1 MEGMLLV
8 VTSSGKIVFIS
19 HTIESLLGHS
29 QTDLLG
35 QSLFNITSLED
46 HDELKKN
53 LSPSEADDV
62 SPSRPSTSS
71 GKEIAKSK
79 RAERRSFYLRL
90 RHKSTP
96 RGEQPQYETVHV
108 MGHLRVPSPPPSS
121 SSKKRSP
128 SGSGPEP
135 PQHMSHEVVL
145 VAMMQPFKEKRITQL
160 SLLEAS
166 REEWISRHLI
176 DGTIVFSDHR
186 ISVVSGYMAE
196 EVTGDFAFRY
206 MHQDD
211 VRWVLIA
218 LRQMYYRGESYGKSC
233 YRLMSKTGEYI
244 YIRTH
249 GYLEL
254 SEDTHSVQ
262 SFVCINTLV
271 SRDEGEQQIKEMKE
285 MYTPMVTGHDSSVA
299 TFTAM
304 NAPNNIPMLEMR
316 VAGTSS
322 DFLTPLKVDD
332 PSELNNAIEQLL
344 SDLPVDQIHPRDAD
358 APVPDEQFAKCAMV
372 SKTLMPPVH
381 VHSSKLGVVSMP
393 MIKKGPRYS
402 RPSVITRAKEKRA
415 VGEESLTAKKI
426 KHETAESPNPM
437 SLGIV
442 ELNRSVIKSRDDYME
457 MELGSNDSLVSGGSI
472 QLARYAT
479 SPADSYT
486 ATSPTEGY
494 VIATSP
500 IVGTDQLTSYLCDES
515 TDDPSSASSILVDPS
530 TSSSIFHEFIAVDS
544 LGPCQPSLVDSID
557 DPLQEPLESIG
568 FWGRDIDSLEE
579 GVARSHIQLN
589 ERMQFQDIQINAI
602 EEDLSSVPVSSD
614 GNHMIRSTFTH
625 LKAEHRKQQQMLKT
639 LKQDHQS
646 LQQGGRE
653 QLSVRGAQDIG
664 A

>member
-1 MEGMLLV
+1 M
-8 VTSSGKIVFIS
+8 IS
-19 HTIESLLGHS
+19 I
-29 QTDLLG
+29 
-35 QSLFNITSLED
+35 
-46 HDELKKN
+46 
-53 LSPSEADDV
+53 
-62 SPSRPSTSS
+62 
-71 GKEIAKSK
+71 
-79 RAERRSFYLRL
+79 
-90 RHKSTP
+90 
-96 RGEQPQYETVHV
+96 
-108 MGHLRVPSPPPSS
+108 
-121 SSKKRSP
+121 
-128 SGSGPEP
+128 GSGPEP

-186 ISVVSGYMAE
+186 VLPGRELRQKLLPAHEQNRRIHL
-196 EVTGDFAFRY
+196 
-206 MHQDD
+206 HQDP
-211 VRWVLIA
+211 
-218 LRQMYYRGESYGKSC
+218 
-233 YRLMSKTGEYI
+233 RLSRAQRRHPFGPV
-244 YIRTH
+244 IRLH
-249 GYLEL
+249 QYPRL
-254 SEDTHSVQ
+254 
-262 SFVCINTLV
+262 
-271 SRDEGEQQIKEMKE
+271 
-285 MYTPMVTGHDSSVA
+285 
-299 TFTAM
+299 
-304 NAPNNIPMLEMR
+304 LEMR

-544 LGPCQPSLVDSID
+544 LGPCQPSI
-557 DPLQEPLESIG
+557 SIG

-602 EEDLSSVPVSSD
+602 EEDLSTVPVSSD